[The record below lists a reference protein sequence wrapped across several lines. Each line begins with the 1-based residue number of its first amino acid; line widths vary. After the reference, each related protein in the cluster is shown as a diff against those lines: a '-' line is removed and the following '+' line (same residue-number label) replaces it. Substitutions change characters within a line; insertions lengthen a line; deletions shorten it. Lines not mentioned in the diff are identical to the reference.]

1 MITLCWRGV
10 RLTDDKALSK
20 FVVMSR
26 GMEFGP
32 INLKDYRRPPPCYTV
47 MNCWSNVFLEEAARD
62 WATCTVSVGDWRR
75 VTEETEGA
83 RLFAQIVSG
92 EKCVIAALG
101 TPAREAHTDGIFMPN
116 WMLDHLGLSGTG
128 QPIEVSWLSQEA
140 FPEATRIVLRPHDS
154 AFYHA
159 DAKEELERALG
170 RIGVI
175 RRGDT
180 LLIPLECLG
189 GYEVPMD
196 VIETEPAN
204 IVLAH
209 GDEVAIEFE
218 EAVDAIVQPE
228 PEPVAPPPAPTGPVG
243 IMLGGEI
250 RYMPDGTRWNPWKHG
265 PWTEHSSFKDSVPK

>member
-1 MITLCWRGV
+1 
-10 RLTDDKALSK
+10 
-20 FVVMSR
+20 
-26 GMEFGP
+26 
-32 INLKDYRRPPPCYTV
+32 
-47 MNCWSNVFLEEAARD
+47 MNCWSNIFLEEAARD
-62 WATCTVSVGDWRR
+62 WATCTISVGDWRR

-92 EKCVIAALG
+92 ERSVIAALG
-101 TPAREAHTDGIFMPN
+101 TPARDAEAGGIFMPN

-128 QPIEVSWLSQEA
+128 QPVEVSWLSQES

-170 RIGVI
+170 RIGVL
-175 RRGDT
+175 RQGDT

-196 VIETEPAN
+196 VIGTEPAN
-204 IVLAH
+204 IILAH

-228 PEPVAPPPAPTGPVG
+228 PEPEPEPEPVAPPPAPTAPVG
-243 IMLGGEI
+243 IMLGGEL

-265 PWTEHSSFKDSVPK
+265 PWMEHSSFKDSQPK